1 MSSALLKSKVHLII
15 RKQSD
20 DLHMS
25 LKKTNRWAVSK
36 YIEIYGKE
44 NRMLRKER
52 EEKEEQ
58 CWATA
63 LDHFPNFLS
72 FNPS

>member
-1 MSSALLKSKVHLII
+1 MLKSKVHLII

-25 LKKTNRWAVSK
+25 LKKTIIGELFHILLK
-36 YIEIYGKE
+36 YTE
-44 NRMLRKER
+44 NRMLMKER
-52 EEKEEQ
+52 EKKEEQ
-58 CWATA
+58 CGATA

-72 FNPS
+72 FIPS